1 MSVFGHG
8 RGRAGASR
16 GTGGTG
22 GMFRS
27 WLRMRARRAGAVTLT
42 GLAVLAIV
50 LATAWT
56 TVQPTYVAQVGDA
69 TTPVVEPFTAIG
81 LTKPGGTT
89 TGPGGTV
96 RAGSV
101 GTTGLTFT
109 VVPVS
114 LTIAKSHTDPFIQGE
129 DGVYTI
135 TVGNLATASPTNG
148 TTVTVHDR
156 LPEGLRAERIT
167 GAGWTC
173 IPATLTCTRSDI
185 LPAGDSYPP
194 ITLTV
199 DVSCHARERVTNIAT
214 VTGGGD
220 STTHTATDPTTIKRH
235 GHDDDG
241 HGGHDGHG
249 DQDGHDDDGHDG
261 HDGHHDHCDDHD
273 HW

>member
-1 MSVFGHG
+1 
-8 RGRAGASR
+8 
-16 GTGGTG
+16 
-22 GMFRS
+22 MFRS
-27 WLRMRARRAGAVTLT
+27 WLRVRARRAGAVTLT

-56 TVQPTYVAQVGDA
+56 ATVQPAYVAQVGDA
-69 TTPVVEPFTAIG
+69 TPVVEPFAAIG
-81 LTKPGGTT
+81 LTEPSGTT
-89 TGPGGTV
+89 TGPGSTARTSSLGN
-96 RAGSV
+96 
-101 GTTGLTFT
+101 TGLTFT
-109 VVPVS
+109 VIPVS
-114 LTIAKSHTDPFIQGE
+114 LTIAKSHSDPFIQGE

-156 LPEGLRAERIT
+156 LPEGLRADRIS

-185 LPAGDSYPP
+185 LPAGHSYPP
-194 ITLTV
+194 ITLNV
-199 DVSCHARERVTNIAT
+199 DVSCHARERVTNTAT

-235 GHDDDG
+235 GHDGDG
-241 HGGHDGHG
+241 HG
-249 DQDGHDDDGHDG
+249 G
-261 HDGHHDHCDDHD
+261 HDGHHDHCDGHD